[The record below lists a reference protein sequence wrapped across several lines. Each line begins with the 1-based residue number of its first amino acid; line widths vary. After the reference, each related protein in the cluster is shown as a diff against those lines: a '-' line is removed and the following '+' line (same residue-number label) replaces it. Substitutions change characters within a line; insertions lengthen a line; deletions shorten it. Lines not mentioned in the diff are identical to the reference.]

1 MVAINFDVM
10 TEEFYHRCE
19 KHRDKQI
26 DNSSQPAGAPM
37 YYYCHGC
44 GVFVDSRSKGWRG
57 RAPAR
62 YCDSC
67 KILSDHGMLDRLRE
81 DAECDDSE

>member
-10 TEEFYHRCE
+10 TEEFYLRCE
-19 KHRDKQI
+19 KYRDKQI
-26 DNSSQPAGAPM
+26 DSSSLPPDSPT

-44 GVFVDSRSKGWRG
+44 GAFVDSRPEGWRG

-67 KILSDHGMLDRLRE
+67 KILSDYGMLGQLRE
-81 DAECDDSE
+81 DAE